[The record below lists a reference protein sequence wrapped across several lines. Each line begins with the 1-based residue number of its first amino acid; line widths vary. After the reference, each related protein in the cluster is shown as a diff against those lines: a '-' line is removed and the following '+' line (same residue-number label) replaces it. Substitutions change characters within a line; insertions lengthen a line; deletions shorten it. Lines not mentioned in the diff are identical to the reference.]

1 MVISWYGQS
10 CFKLTSGSQS
20 LVIDPFEK
28 SIGLTPPTGEAQLV
42 LSTHDHSDHNNITS
56 IKGNPFVVDGPGEY
70 EYQGVRVH
78 GIRSY
83 HDDKKGADRGANTI
97 YVIRMEGLRVVHVGD
112 LGQTEL
118 TDKQVESIGSVDVLM
133 VPVGGQF
140 TINGSEALA
149 IVNQIEP
156 RVAIPMHYDLPG
168 IKVKLDGVDVFL
180 KEMGVKDS
188 EPQDKLTIKKAPLA
202 EEGKTEVVVL
212 KV

>member
-10 CFKLTSGSQS
+10 CFKLVSGSQS
-20 LVIDPFEK
+20 LIIDPFEK

-42 LSTHDHSDHNNITS
+42 LSTHNHSDHNNITS
-56 IKGNPFVVDGPGEY
+56 IKGSPFVIDGPGEY

-83 HDDKKGADRGANTI
+83 HDDKKGVDRGANTI
-97 YVIRMEGLRVVHVGD
+97 FVIRMEGLRVVHVGD

-140 TINGSEALA
+140 TINGSEAPA

-156 RVAIPMHYDLPG
+156 RVVIPMHYDLPG
-168 IKVKLDGVDVFL
+168 LKVKLDGVDVFL
-180 KEMGVKDS
+180 KEMGVKDI
-188 EPQDKLTIKKAPLA
+188 EPQDKLTIKKAPIA